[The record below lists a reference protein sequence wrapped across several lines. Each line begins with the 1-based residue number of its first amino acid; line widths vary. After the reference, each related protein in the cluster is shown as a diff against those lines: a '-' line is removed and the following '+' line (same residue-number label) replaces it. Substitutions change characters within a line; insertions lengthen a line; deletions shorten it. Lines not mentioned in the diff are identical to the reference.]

1 MQHIFRIF
9 ALLFVFLQAPL
20 YNVAFARQFV
30 ITLDAGHGGKDY
42 GALGNKTNE
51 KSITLSVVKQLGRL
65 IEKNLPDVKVVYTRD
80 RDVFV
85 ELSERA
91 AIANKAGSNLFVS
104 VHINSVDRRNK
115 NRKKI
120 TGCQVYTLGLHKT
133 AENLAAGEFG
143 YGAGKGSY

>member
-1 MQHIFRIF
+1 MSSQRVQHIFRIF

-91 AIANKAGSNLFVS
+91 AIANKEIGRAHV
-104 VHINSVDRRNK
+104 
-115 NRKKI
+115 
-120 TGCQVYTLGLHKT
+120 
-133 AENLAAGEFG
+133 
-143 YGAGKGSY
+143 